1 MGNIVFKEGLD
12 IFVRVGDISFKGKIH
27 STNEQAKRIDI
38 EVPLRWLY
46 SFSSVEKGKE
56 CSVIYKSDT
65 EQNYVAGVSSV
76 IEKMLDSS
84 PPLLGLHIPEK
95 FEERKELRKYKRI
108 GVSIF
113 TGITQREELVDGH
126 LIEKQLNGTVVDISL
141 GGCMVLTESHFENG
155 EFLVLNFNI
164 KENEELKIRCQV
176 KNSRPFY
183 ESRLS
188 LYGVEFVNLEEDVKG
203 KPESFIASLA

>member
-1 MGNIVFKEGLD
+1 MGNIILKEGSD

-38 EVPLRWLY
+38 EVPLQWLY
-46 SFSSVEKGKE
+46 SFAAVDKGKE
-56 CSVIYKSDT
+56 CSIMYKSDT
-65 EQNYVAGVSSV
+65 GKNYLTGVSSV
-76 IEKMLDSS
+76 IEKMLNSS

-95 FEERKELRKYKRI
+95 IEERKELRKYKRI

-113 TGITQREELVDGH
+113 TGITHREELVDGH
-126 LIEKQLNGTVVDISL
+126 LVEKQLNGTVVDISL
-141 GGCMVLTESHFENG
+141 GGCQVLTDNRFKNG
-155 EFLVLNFNI
+155 EFLALNFGI
-164 KENEELKIRCQV
+164 RENEELRIRCQV
-176 KNSRPFY
+176 RNSRSFY

-203 KPESFIASLA
+203 KLESFIASLS